1 MSEVL
6 ISTLITAVIGAI
18 SAVWAYLIGRGKQK
32 SENATAKAEALRE
45 LNETIDLQS
54 ARINDLYEVVLT
66 LESKN
71 HKLAV
76 QNEKLLANQESLK
89 AEIEALRRELAQYKN
104 QKKRIARD
112 GK

>member
-6 ISTLITAVIGAI
+6 TSTLITATIGAI
-18 SAVWAYLIGRGKQK
+18 SAIWTYWIGRKRQK

-66 LESKN
+66 LKSEN
-71 HKLAV
+71 YKLAV
-76 QNEKLLANQESLK
+76 QNEKLLTNQEGLK
-89 AEIEALRRELAQYKN
+89 TEIEALRRELAQYKKPKN
-104 QKKRIARD
+104 
-112 GK
+112 G